1 MESHLHDLVAF
12 DQLAWILSILILLS
26 YLIPSILD
34 QEQCWLVHPII
45 LAHQATFSATRKQAE
60 TPIITSSGATP
71 HSLPV
76 TPDRSVK
83 SLYDLLLKAD
93 GKLRQVDIN
102 SIVSQNISFKTLV
115 CNTRNHLWSLL
126 AKTKTDEHQGHP
138 TVLILCADPYLKLVL
153 SLAAA
158 TLPMVTILGTPKPSG
173 TLPMEA
179 KRALEPY
186 LKNISLVVSDLP
198 SDTTKESLGSEL
210 AVNCQI
216 LSTNN
221 LATWFQSDKTEAVTP
236 NDPSQLSKARLRI
249 VNHSYTLNGQQTN
262 QAQIFEFTP
271 ENLLA
276 GITGSLG
283 LFPSSG
289 KLSPKD
295 TIAVEIGGDESIW
308 GFEISITIAGLYA
321 GANVYFFNGLKL
333 LSDCKPTV
341 LLLKATT
348 AQILAE
354 KVVRLSKLSFLKK
367 LAIGRRLSKVYN
379 GRLGSP
385 LPETTEWV
393 GPKLR
398 AILTDD
404 PISQSTA
411 SLIRAG
417 FGVSLQ
423 RVYAHPV
430 GAGPL
435 LASQQY
441 DFQLVQP
448 HRPTNH
454 TMIQCGPPGVNVECK
469 IVDVPEPALINNDA
483 WKGKLVV
490 RGPSVGT
497 PLESDPTS
505 SPAGDF
511 YPVADVAQVLPNG
524 TFQVFSPSS
533 TGDD

>member
-1 MESHLHDLVAF
+1 MENHLHDLVAF
-12 DQLAWILSILILLS
+12 DQLAWILSFLILLS

-60 TPIITSSGATP
+60 TPTITSSGATP

-93 GKLRQVDIN
+93 GKLRQVDVN
-102 SIVSQNISFKTLV
+102 SIVSQDISFKTLV
-115 CNTRNHLWSLL
+115 SNTRNHLWSLL
-126 AKTKTDEHQGHP
+126 VETKTDEHQDHP
-138 TVLILCADPYLKLVL
+138 LLLILCADPYLKVVL

-158 TLPMVTILGTPKPSG
+158 TLPLVTILGTPKPSG
-173 TLPMEA
+173 TLPVDV

-198 SDTTKESLGSEL
+198 SDATKESLGSEL

-216 LSTNN
+216 LSANN
-221 LATWFQSDKTEAVTP
+221 LATCFQSDKTEAVTP

-249 VNHSYTLNGQQTN
+249 VSHSSRLNGQQIN

-271 ENLLA
+271 QNLLA

-283 LFPSSG
+283 LFPLSG

-295 TIAVEIGGDESIW
+295 TIAMEIGGDESIG
-308 GFEISITIAGLYA
+308 GFEISMAIAGLYA
-321 GANVYFFNGLKL
+321 GANVYFFNRLKL
-333 LSDCKPTV
+333 LSDCEPTV

-348 AQILAE
+348 AQTLAE
-354 KVVRLSKLSFLKK
+354 EVIRLSKLSFLKK

-385 LPETTEWV
+385 LSETTELV
-393 GPKLR
+393 GHKLR

-423 RVYAHPV
+423 RVYVHPV

-448 HRPTNH
+448 HRPTKH

-469 IVDVPEPALINNDA
+469 IVDVPEPSLINYDA

-497 PLESDPTS
+497 ALTSDPTS
-505 SPAGDF
+505 SPLGNF

-524 TFQVFSPSS
+524 TFQVFSPSP